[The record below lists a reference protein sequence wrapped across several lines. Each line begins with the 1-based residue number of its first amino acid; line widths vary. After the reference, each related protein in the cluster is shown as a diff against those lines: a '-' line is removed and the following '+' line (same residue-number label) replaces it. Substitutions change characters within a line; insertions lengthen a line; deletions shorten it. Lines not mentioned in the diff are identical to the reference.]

1 MAGPTAQDINQ
12 IKEQLENQLKSQKA
26 EKEKITDNTE
36 EIIKNS
42 GGAVKK
48 ASEEE
53 VRDMNSHRSPY
64 VNKFLCSV
72 LRNNMVHLGFSLE
85 NNDSDSSF
93 TYAIVTDI
101 QCIANLQV
109 LLSQVLTQFQ
119 QHQMRAMQELQSKV
133 NPQFAE
139 QMRLAQEAKKN

>member
-1 MAGPTAQDINQ
+1 MPSPTEQDINQ

-26 EKEKITDNTE
+26 EKEKIVDNTE
-36 EIIKNS
+36 EMIKNS

-48 ASEEE
+48 ASELEIFS
-53 VRDMNSHRSPY
+53 MNSHKSPY

-85 NNDSDSSF
+85 NNETNSNFIS
-93 TYAIVTDI
+93 AIVTDI
-101 QCIANLQV
+101 QCIANLHN
-109 LLSQVLTQFQ
+109 LLTQVLTQFQ
-119 QHQMRAMQELQSKV
+119 QHQMREMQALQSKV